1 MELIDIGLVNSIMVG
16 ANGPQGERAFML
28 QARSEDQVVTVLLE
42 KQQVAELSSQ
52 LRRLLQGLAAT
63 FPGTEP
69 SPAADK
75 LEVDLPSD
83 AEPDFRARAVRVGFE
98 PTERLLQLEF
108 FEYPGQ
114 DDQSLPD
121 EGIVL
126 RCLAT
131 VDMVHAMS
139 GHALNVVNQG
149 RPLCPYCRFPLVDD
163 HRCPAVN

>member
-1 MELIDIGLVNSIMVG
+1 MERIDIGLANSISIG
-16 ANGPQGERAFML
+16 ANGPKGEREFMF
-28 QARSEDQVVTVLLE
+28 QARSEDRVVTVLLE

-75 LEVDLPSD
+75 LDVDLPND

-108 FEYPGQ
+108 FEYAG
-114 DDQSLPD
+114 DDDDSLPD
-121 EGIVL
+121 DGIML

-131 VDMVHAMS
+131 VDMIHAMS

-149 RPLCPYCRFPLVDD
+149 RPLCPYCRFPLIGD